1 MTKRQKKT
9 LFRIL
14 LSAVFCLAAA
24 IASTVFSPNLY
35 IKLALY
41 LVPYFIIGYDVLF
54 SAARNI
60 LHGQVFDEQFLMSV
74 ATVGAFAIGE
84 YPEAV
89 LVMLFY
95 QVGELFQSIAVGK
108 SRRSIAA
115 LMDIRPDTATV
126 LRDGEE
132 VTLSP
137 EEVNAGEILI
147 IRPGERIPLDGEIVE
162 GATSVDTAALT
173 GESLPAEKAVGDKVV
188 SGSVN
193 LTGLVRVRAES
204 VYEGSTV
211 ARILELVES
220 STEKKTKYENFI
232 TRFARYYTPC
242 VVGGAILL
250 ATVPPLFFGQM
261 WSEWV
266 ERALTFLVISCP
278 CALVV
283 SVPMSFFC
291 GIGSASRQGILIKGS
306 NFIEAL
312 SRVDT
317 FVFDKTGTLTKGR
330 FRVEDIC
337 PKGIEK
343 SELLYIAASAESYS
357 THPIGESIVA
367 EYGNIDRSRIGEIR
381 EIAGF
386 GVEATVDGKKYFV
399 GSTRLMEK
407 LGVSCDMCAR
417 AGTQVHIA
425 KENEYLGYILVADEI
440 KPDAESA
447 VSGLKRVGIEKT
459 LMLTGDT
466 EAVAASVG
474 DRVGVDEVRSGLL
487 PQDKVS
493 ALEGLIEKGSRV
505 AFVGDGINDAPVLS
519 RADVGIAMGAL
530 GSDAAIESADI
541 VLMDDKP
548 SKLPTAVKI
557 AKKTMNIVKQ
567 NIWFILAVKALIL
580 ALGALGI
587 ANMWI
592 AIFGDVGVM
601 VIAVLNSMR
610 AMKI

>member
-242 VVGGAILL
+242 VVVGAILL

>member
-14 LSAVFCLAAA
+14 LSAVFCIAAA

-242 VVGGAILL
+242 VVVGAILL

-337 PKGIEK
+337 PRGIEK

-440 KPDAESA
+440 KHDAESA

-459 LMLTGDT
+459 VMLTGDT

-493 ALEGLIEKGSRV
+493 ALEALIEKGSRV

>member
-242 VVGGAILL
+242 VVVGAILL

-337 PKGIEK
+337 PKGIEE

-399 GSTRLMEK
+399 GSTRLREK

-447 VSGLKRVGIEKT
+447 VSVLKRVGIKKT
-459 LMLTGDT
+459 VMLTGDT

>member
-242 VVGGAILL
+242 VVVGAILL

-337 PKGIEK
+337 PKGIEE

-447 VSGLKRVGIEKT
+447 VSVLKRVGIKKT
-459 LMLTGDT
+459 VMLTGDT

>member
-162 GATSVDTAALT
+162 GTTSVDTAALT

-242 VVGGAILL
+242 VVVGAILL
-250 ATVPPLFFGQM
+250 ATVPPLFLGQM

-330 FRVEDIC
+330 FHVEDIC
-337 PKGIEK
+337 PREIEE

-459 LMLTGDT
+459 VMLTGDT